1 MSVGTLIW
9 STLIL
14 CTRYPNISNGITND
28 ICTEQDTY
36 TMTEDVMR
44 AHVYLFV
51 PETSVSMVDY
61 HV

>member
-1 MSVGTLIW
+1 L
-9 STLIL
+9 
-14 CTRYPNISNGITND
+14 SNGITND

-51 PETSVSMVDY
+51 PETSVGMVDY